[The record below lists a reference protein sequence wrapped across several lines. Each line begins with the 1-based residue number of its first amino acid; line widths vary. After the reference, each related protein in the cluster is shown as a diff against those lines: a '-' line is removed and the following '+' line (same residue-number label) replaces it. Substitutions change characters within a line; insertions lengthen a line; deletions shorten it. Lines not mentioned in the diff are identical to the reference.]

1 MAPRCMHILFYNL
14 APFIS
19 FRLFSKFLFI
29 FFVKDETNSEE
40 FSLKKHEKSG
50 KKD

>member
-19 FRLFSKFLFI
+19 FCSLNFYFF